1 MKTRLES
8 QVVILLAALLV
19 VMVGCHGGTA
29 PIDPDSIPIARAH
42 ADSTQVI
49 VSEEI
54 HFFDDSINSPGP
66 PKIILREW
74 DFSYDEAKGFSPE
87 STQRNPS
94 TSYFSAGVYLVQ
106 LRVSDSAG
114 HSDMLDTPV
123 EIGVQGEGW
132 ARTWGGSWDEVGCGV
147 AVDDSGN
154 VYVTGEFD
162 ATGDFDPGSGV
173 DNHTSNGS
181 ADVFLS
187 KFDSSGA
194 FGWACSWGGSEHD
207 GGSDVAVDGSG
218 NVYVTGSFSSDAVD
232 FDPGS
237 GVDNH
242 TSNGSSDVFLI
253 KLDSSCAFEWARTWG
268 GSDYD
273 SDFDVAVNGSG
284 NVCVTGVFGQTVDF
298 DPGSGVDNHTA
309 NGDRDVFLSRFDSN
323 GSFQWARTWGGSGY
337 DVGAE
342 VAVDGL
348 GVTYVTGGFFET
360 VDFDPGSGM
369 DNHASSG
376 DRDAF
381 LSKFDSSGAFAW
393 ARTWGGSGYDFGN
406 GVSLDGSGNLYV
418 TGGFAGIVDF
428 DPGSGVDNHTANGG
442 REGFLSRFD
451 SNGAFNW
458 ARTWGGPAWSSG
470 VAAGGSGDVYV
481 TGTFLYTVD
490 FDPGSGADNHTS
502 NGYFDAFVSKFDS
515 SGTFQWAHTWGGSGW
530 DGWDE
535 GYGGTVDGMGSLYV
549 TGSFTYTADFDPG
562 DGVDNH
568 TSNGLK
574 DVFLVKFLPDGT
586 W

>member
-8 QVVILLAALLV
+8 QVVIVLAALLV
-19 VMVGCHGGTA
+19 VTVGCRGGGG
-29 PIDPDSIPIARAH
+29 PIDPESVPIAKAH
-42 ADSTQVI
+42 ADASQVMI
-49 VSEEI
+49 EEEVC
-54 HFFDDSINSPGP
+54 FFDDSVDSPSP
-66 PKIILREW
+66 PRIVLREW
-74 DFSYDEAKGFSPE
+74 DFSYDAADGFRSE
-87 STQRNPS
+87 STEPNPC
-94 TSYFSAGVYLVQ
+94 TSYSSPGIYLVQ
-106 LRVSDSAG
+106 LRLTDSAG
-114 HSDMLDTPV
+114 HSDMLDSPI

-132 ARTWGGSWDEVGCGV
+132 ARTWGGSWDDVGRGV

-162 ATGDFDPGSGV
+162 ATD
-173 DNHTSNGS
+173 
-181 ADVFLS
+181 
-187 KFDSSGA
+187 
-194 FGWACSWGGSEHD
+194 
-207 GGSDVAVDGSG
+207 
-218 NVYVTGSFSSDAVD
+218 D

-242 TSNGSSDVFLI
+242 TSNGSSDVFLS
-253 KLDSSCAFEWARTWG
+253 KFDSSGTFQWARTWGGSHHDGGRDVAVDGSGNVYVTGDFCDTVDFDPGSGVDKHSSHGWQDVFLSRFDSNGAFRWARTWG

-298 DPGSGVDNHTA
+298 DTGSGVDNHTA
-309 NGDRDVFLSRFDSN
+309 NGDRDVFLSRFDPN
-323 GSFQWARTWGGSGY
+323 GAFQWARTWGGSGY
-337 DVGAE
+337 DVGGE
-342 VAVDGL
+342 VALDGL
-348 GVTYVTGGFFET
+348 GDTYVTGGFFET

-369 DNHASSG
+369 DNHASGG

-381 LSKFDSSGAFAW
+381 LSKFDSSGAFVW

-406 GVSLDGSGNLYV
+406 GVALDGSGNLYV

-428 DPGSGVDNHTANGG
+428 DPGSGVDNHTANGM
-442 REGFLSRFD
+442 EGFLSRFD
-451 SNGAFNW
+451 SNGAYNW
-458 ARTWGGPAWSSG
+458 ARTWGGPALSSG

-481 TGTFLYTVD
+481 TGSFWYTVD

-502 NGYFDAFVSKFDS
+502 NGYYDAFVSKFDS

-530 DGWDE
+530 DGWEE
-535 GYGGTVDGMGSLYV
+535 GYGVAVDGMGSVYV
-549 TGSFTYTADFDPG
+549 TGGFCETADFDPG
-562 DGVDNH
+562 DGVNNH
-568 TSNGLK
+568 TSNGYE